1 MRKCIYLI
9 TVSTDGYIATE
20 EGTTEWMSGAP
31 RVDYGFHEFY
41 QSISTIVMGR
51 ITFNHLYELSKD
63 FFPYED
69 KEVIVASH
77 RELPAFGHGEV
88 LRESDDIVKRVAA
101 EKIANKPGD
110 IWIAGGAALATVLF
124 EAGLIDEVR
133 LFIQPIVLGSGISF
147 FKKLVKPRA
156 LRVEHVE
163 NWSGGVVEVRY
174 LTVKSWHVD
183 I

>member
-9 TVSTDGYIATE
+9 TVSSDGYIATD

-31 RVDYGFHEFY
+31 RVDYGFNEFY
-41 QSISTIVMGR
+41 HSISTIIMGR
-51 ITFNHLYELSKD
+51 RTFNHMYALSKD

-77 RELPAFGHGEV
+77 SELPPFGQAEI
-88 LRESDDIVKRVAA
+88 LRESGDIVKRVAA
-101 EKIANKPGD
+101 EKIADKPGD

-124 EAGLIDEVR
+124 EAGLIDEVH

-156 LRVEHVE
+156 LRVEHVK
-163 NWSGGVVEVRY
+163 NWPGGVIEVRY